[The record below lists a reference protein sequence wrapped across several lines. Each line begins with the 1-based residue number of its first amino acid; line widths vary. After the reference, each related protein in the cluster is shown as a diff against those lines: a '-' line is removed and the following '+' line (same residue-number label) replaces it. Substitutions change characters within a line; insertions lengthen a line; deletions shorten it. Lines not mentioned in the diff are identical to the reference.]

1 MLTLRRTAVA
11 AGTAFLLAVAAT
23 PAAADS
29 ISYSDSIALTTTN
42 WSDSVSI
49 PLFDPSL
56 GTLTSILFELS
67 GTVQGNV
74 QFESL
79 DAAPSTVTTNL
90 QAQII
95 LQRPDLSQLVAVLPV
110 ANNVDNVTAFDGVID
125 FGGTSGKSYLNL
137 MSVAGDSTVSPPP
150 NSDLALFTG
159 VGSINLPVVAFGQ
172 SNASGAGNLVVLFNT
187 QAAADVKVT
196 YNYRPTEVPEPASL
210 ALLGSG
216 LAGVAMVIRRKRNA

>member
-1 MLTLRRTAVA
+1 MLTIRRAAAA

-23 PAAADS
+23 PASAAS

-56 GTLTSILFELS
+56 GTLTSILFELN

-110 ANNVDNVTAFDGVID
+110 ANNVDNVTAFDSVID

-159 VGSINLPVVAFGQ
+159 VGLINLPVVAFGQ

-187 QAAADVKVT
+187 QAGADVKVT